1 MKTILL
7 VDDEFDVLVV
17 WRLLLEQAGYR
28 VLTAPSGAAALEAI
42 RARPPDL
49 VVTDFM
55 MPEMSGADVCAAL
68 AAEPAWRGIP
78 IILCSSRDAIP
89 LQPNPLIAY
98 ARKPLAFDRLREMI
112 GKLLEGSAP

>member
-17 WRLLLEQAGYR
+17 WRLLLTQAGYR
-28 VLTAPSGAAALEAI
+28 VLTAPNGAAALEAI
-42 RARPPDL
+42 RAQRPDL

-68 AAEPAWRGIP
+68 AAEPAWRDVP
-78 IILCSSRDAIP
+78 VILCSSRDDIP
-89 LQPNPLIAY
+89 PQPNPLIAY
-98 ARKPLAFDRLREMI
+98 ARKPLAFDRLLKMI
-112 GKLLEGSAP
+112 GDLLERKSS